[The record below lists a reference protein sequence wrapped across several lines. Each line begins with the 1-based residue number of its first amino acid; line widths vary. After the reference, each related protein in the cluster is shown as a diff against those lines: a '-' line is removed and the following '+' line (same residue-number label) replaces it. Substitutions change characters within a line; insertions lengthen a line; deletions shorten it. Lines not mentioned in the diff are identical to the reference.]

1 MRKLLALA
9 VFIAVIAGTA
19 AIIGAAQ
26 TAVDRHYDYLEAEQD
41 NTRLER
47 RLSALRADAPETG
60 GTALPA
66 LVGAI
71 AVLLAA
77 GALVGQGGLVALL
90 ANTNRVIRSLRR
102 PRSRARSRVAQL
114 PPTPQPVPDRY
125 IVRRPVAQ
133 LPPALPD
140 GGAGADAEEE
150 PLHWT

>member
-9 VFIAVIAGTA
+9 VFVAVFA
-19 AIIGAAQ
+19 AVAVATQ

-47 RLSALRADAPETG
+47 RLSALRAYSLEDERG
-60 GTALPA
+60 GIFPV